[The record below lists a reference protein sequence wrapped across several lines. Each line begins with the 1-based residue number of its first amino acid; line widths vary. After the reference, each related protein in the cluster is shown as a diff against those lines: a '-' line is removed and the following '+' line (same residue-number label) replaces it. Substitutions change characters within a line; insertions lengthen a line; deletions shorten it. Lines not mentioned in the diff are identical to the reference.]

1 MADVIDALRAS
12 TQEIEAAKQRMKDI
26 SAQQEVAG
34 KELTEATAS
43 GTVTGSQNLTTS
55 VKADAQRRAGELEA
69 QTRNQR
75 LANTANYEEVSNKL
89 MQVIGQQHEKTLS
102 KLKEIDDI
110 NSSGN
115 PLTHILGL
123 VTIPFKA
130 AQAQTSAAVGDAAYK
145 GLAELNQAMQS
156 SAKTSDEIS
165 TKLTEASNAD
175 LTEALA
181 KDQMAAA
188 ARAKIQALATSAHN
202 IRSILD
208 MSAQQVNNK
217 VQEFNIGEAQS
228 MRELRKAQIQ
238 QIMEQRELLGDEKQ
252 ARALAIDSINYAL
265 AKNNKAP
272 IPPDQ
277 EVSVLRALESKSP
290 LGNMLRNLQQQGLL
304 GRISEDK
311 FSQGN
316 TPAEALQARTDLG
329 YQPIDAVEQEMLGV
343 VDGLL
348 LSSPEVTT
356 AKTAQQKIDAGN
368 TAVRNKLLQDQ
379 EDVST
384 DPKSLVKPMTWDTM
398 AKHAAFINDPIYK
411 NIIAPQITPNIA
423 KDHIAPNDL
432 FKRLNEAVAQ
442 KQVSITDA
450 ARFQHTYASASILL
464 NNDLALRK
472 LTGLEQTKFTA
483 KLELPRVRTARFG
496 IDKNAS
502 LLGMSIPAATLV
514 DITKGLLPH
523 ILDPVDHTNETAL
536 IEAFTVVQANRLRE
550 PHK

>member
-1 MADVIDALRAS
+1 MADVIEALRAS
-12 TQEIEAAKQRMKDI
+12 TQEIEAAKQRMQDI
-26 SAQQEVAG
+26 NAQTDAAG
-34 KELTEATAS
+34 TELTEAVAS
-43 GTVTGSQNLTTS
+43 GTVTGPQGITS
-55 VKADAQRRAGELEA
+55 VQADAQRRAGELEA

-75 LANTANYEEVSNKL
+75 LANTANYEEVSNNL
-89 MQVIGQQHEKTLS
+89 MQVISRQRDQALG
-102 KLKEIDDI
+102 KLQEINDI
-110 NSSGN
+110 NTSSN

-130 AQAQTSAAVGDAAYK
+130 AQAQTAAAVGDAAHK
-145 GLAELNQAMQS
+145 GLVELNQAMQS
-156 SAKTSDEIS
+156 SAKTSEEIS

-175 LTEALA
+175 LTAALA

-188 ARAKIQALATSAHN
+188 ARAKIQALVTSAHN
-202 IRSILD
+202 IRAVLD

-228 MRELRKAQIQ
+228 MRELRKAQIA
-238 QIMEQRELLGDEKQ
+238 QIMEQRELLKDEKQ
-252 ARALAIDSINYAL
+252 ARSLAIDSINYSL
-265 AKNNKAP
+265 AKNNKSP

-277 EVSVLRALESKSP
+277 EVSVLRALETKTP
-290 LGNMLRNLQQQGLL
+290 LGDMLRNLQQQGLL

-316 TPAEALQARTDLG
+316 TPAEALQARSALG

-343 VDGLL
+343 VDSLL
-348 LSSPEVTT
+348 LSAPEVTT

-368 TAVRNKLLQDQ
+368 LAVQNKLLQDQ
-379 EDVST
+379 QDITVE
-384 DPKSLVKPMTWDTM
+384 PKSLAKPITWDTM
-398 AKHAAFINDPIYK
+398 SKHAAFINDPIYK

-423 KDHIAPNDL
+423 KDHIAPNEL
-432 FKRLNEAVAQ
+432 FKRLNEAVTQ
-442 KQVSITDA
+442 KQISIASA
-450 ARFQHTYASASILL
+450 ARFQHTYANASILM

-496 IDKNAS
+496 MDKDSS
-502 LLGMSIPAATLV
+502 LLGMSIPAAALV

-523 ILDPVDHTNETAL
+523 ILDSVDHTNEIAL
-536 IEAFTVVQANRLRE
+536 IEAFTAVQSNRLRD
-550 PHK
+550 PTK